1 MFVFAVLSLKSKILA
16 LAANLRITK
25 NVIVFSS
32 RSFQLKF
39 EMSNIMKGMI
49 VNYTGLNRTT
59 EHTWD
64 YVQRT
69 VS

>member
-1 MFVFAVLSLKSKILA
+1 
-16 LAANLRITK
+16 
-25 NVIVFSS
+25 
-32 RSFQLKF
+32 
-39 EMSNIMKGMI
+39 MSNIMKGMI

-69 VS
+69 VSWSAPTTVSYDVSLLSCLEAAAQMAL

>member
-1 MFVFAVLSLKSKILA
+1 MFSHLVY
-16 LAANLRITK
+16 
-25 NVIVFSS
+25 
-32 RSFQLKF
+32 FQLKF

>member
-1 MFVFAVLSLKSKILA
+1 MFYCFHIS
-16 LAANLRITK
+16 
-25 NVIVFSS
+25 FF
-32 RSFQLKF
+32 FQLKF
-39 EMSNIMKGMI
+39 EMSNIMKGII

-59 EHTWD
+59 VHTWD